1 VQVALLELRSETPHN
16 ERFRQQYAVVDD
28 ALKSDIADV
37 LRRGIESGAFATDVN
52 PDPKR
57 GPRLASDR
65 RSDPPAL
72 NNERFPVAETR
83 AALDGYL
90 DRLLADSEA

>member
-1 VQVALLELRSETPHN
+1 LELRSETPHN

-52 PDPKR
+52 PDTEAEVLVSLLTGVR
-57 GPRLASDR
+57 TLRLSTY
-65 RSDPPAL
+65 
-72 NNERFPVAETR
+72 ERFPVAETR